1 MASQWARSLH
11 RAHHAGANGSS
22 VRLEKRSGES
32 VAGQGACEATAKED
46 LRLVSIFEDPVRR
59 SDERPQRTAMA
70 LNRSRAGGHPPED
83 STMFMTTIVG
93 MSGSNERGSLRI
105 FRRPPNTN
113 VTGRIAAKGM
123 ACAALVCFALI
134 GTVAQAADSYP
145 HMAPVTAYLMER
157 AQEISFAKSAA
168 PASIS
173 GDATVLVLT
182 PKGYE
187 TAVTGTNGF
196 VCWVAR
202 GFSGAP
208 DWPER
213 WNPKIRAAGCDN
225 PQAARSVTPI
235 AKLRTAMT
243 LAGRSDA
250 DVADRIKAALRS
262 GEIPPL
268 GAGAMCY
275 MMSKSSYLSDDGG
288 HDMAHVMFYIPS
300 RDGADWGANAAGS
313 PVFGGNY
320 WFYTPDRSADAAK
333 LPPLSVLLVGVATW
347 SDGTPAAMP
356 PM

>member
-1 MASQWARSLH
+1 
-11 RAHHAGANGSS
+11 
-22 VRLEKRSGES
+22 
-32 VAGQGACEATAKED
+32 
-46 LRLVSIFEDPVRR
+46 
-59 SDERPQRTAMA
+59 
-70 LNRSRAGGHPPED
+70 
-83 STMFMTTIVG
+83 MFTTTIIKVSRRTEG
-93 MSGSNERGSLRI
+93 GPSGNIPKPERTSLRRT
-105 FRRPPNTN
+105 F
-113 VTGRIAAKGM
+113 AATWM
-123 ACAALVCFALI
+123 ARATLVCLASL
-134 GTVAQAADSYP
+134 GTAAHAAASYP
-145 HMAPVTAYLMER
+145 RMAPAKAYLMPR
-157 AQEISFAKSAA
+157 AEEIALARSAA

-173 GDATVLVLT
+173 KAATVLVLT
-182 PKGYE
+182 PTGYE

-235 AKLRTAMT
+235 AELRTAMT

-250 DVADRIKAALRS
+250 DIAERIKDALRS
-262 GEIPPL
+262 KKIPPL
-268 GAGAMCY
+268 GPGAMCY

-300 RDGADWGANAAGS
+300 KDGADWGANASGS

-320 WFYTPDRSADAAK
+320 WFYAAIHQAEAAK

-347 SDGTPAAMP
+347 SDGTPAATP

>member
-1 MASQWARSLH
+1 
-11 RAHHAGANGSS
+11 
-22 VRLEKRSGES
+22 
-32 VAGQGACEATAKED
+32 
-46 LRLVSIFEDPVRR
+46 
-59 SDERPQRTAMA
+59 
-70 LNRSRAGGHPPED
+70 
-83 STMFMTTIVG
+83 MFMTTIAR
-93 MSGSNERGSLRI
+93 MSDCHERGALRAVGKPAGTSVAGGLAA
-105 FRRPPNTN
+105 RR
-113 VTGRIAAKGM
+113 M

-134 GTVAQAADSYP
+134 GAIAHAAESYSR
-145 HMAPVTAYLMER
+145 MAPVKAYLMDR
-157 AQEISFAKSAA
+157 AKEIALARSAA

-173 GDATVLVLT
+173 KDATVLVMT
-182 PKGYE
+182 PAGYE
-187 TAVTGTNGF
+187 IAVTGTNGF

-250 DVADRIKAALRS
+250 EIADRIEVALRTK
-262 GEIPPL
+262 EIPPL
-268 GAGAMCY
+268 RPGAMCY
-275 MMSKSSYLSDDGG
+275 MMSKLSYLSDDGG
-288 HDMAHVMFYIPS
+288 HDMAHVMFYIPAK
-300 RDGADWGANAAGS
+300 DGADWGANASGS

-320 WFYTPDRSADAAK
+320 WFYATDHQADAAK